1 MAQFSTLCKES
12 SQGQNA
18 LNYLFK
24 VHTFARFKFTCSVKS
39 SFMEL
44 VLCLCLSLK
53 VKKKNQQPTIP
64 LSTVS
69 FSHAALPTINL
80 NVYSFFP
87 LDLVRNYFEFYCS
100 VTLSND
106 DKQQREYKIKEASI
120 SLRTSK
126 HEVS

>member
-1 MAQFSTLCKES
+1 MAQFSILCKES
-12 SQGQNA
+12 SQGQNT

-24 VHTFARFKFTCSVKS
+24 VHTFARFKFTCSMK

-44 VLCLCLSLK
+44 VLYLCLALK
-53 VKKKNQQPTIP
+53 VKKKKKTTIP

-100 VTLSND
+100 VTLFND
-106 DKQQREYKIKEASI
+106 DEQQREYKIKQASM